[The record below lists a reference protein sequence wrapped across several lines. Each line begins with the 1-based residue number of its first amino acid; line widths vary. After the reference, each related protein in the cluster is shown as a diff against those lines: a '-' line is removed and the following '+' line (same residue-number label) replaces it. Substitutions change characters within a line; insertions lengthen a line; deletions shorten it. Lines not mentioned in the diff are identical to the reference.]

1 MRRKEYREKLAE
13 EFARL
18 LEEKELDWKKEWG
31 GQDIPFNAKTGN
43 VYKGSN
49 RFYLSLIAAQRG
61 YKDPRWATFRQIHAE
76 GWRLKNAKGQGVYVE
91 YWYPYDIKEGKNLTW
106 QEFYKLRDGIGDRY
120 QLRSRYFVV
129 FNASL
134 IDGIT
139 PYTPEKK
146 DIPVDELVNTLSR
159 SMDVEIRNDGGDRA
173 YYSPSEDKIHL
184 PIPSDFNSSYAYNS
198 TALHE
203 LTHATGAG
211 HRLNRNMG
219 GIFGSQEYA
228 FEELVAEISSCFMSS
243 YLEIDQDEK
252 HIENHKAYVQSWIN
266 VIREKPEALS
276 QAIKQAER
284 ATAYMEYKAELI
296 PKETYNEV
304 SRSAPNVDEKL
315 LDTPQPDAEVPEKE
329 RIYHLDEEKYL
340 SIKSSDTGYDYK
352 LYDHW
357 LESIAEGS
365 ISNTELSYESACDEI
380 FRSQG
385 LSAAKLEQIQADEFK
400 RISGMLDSEPMVTI
414 DFTESDQFQEGERI
428 PFSEA
433 DKRFE
438 EIDKKTRELYGTE
451 GRYDKTYFTIE
462 YVEYGRL
469 RSYSGRQ
476 DFGDLDGT
484 LVSHI
489 LEHATDYRND
499 ADYQSYLAARGKG
512 EQEKVNAIYDD
523 TIHDFIPYLKMHNN
537 LSQIEKEISAVSR
550 ETSQALDRNKGEAND
565 LIRENIDYCT
575 VMQNYIR
582 ECRIELNT
590 ASVVRFPQKPEMR
603 YYSREELIE
612 YEETEAYKA
621 QVEQELAQEAAS
633 YGMTVEEYAAN
644 GYEPLETV
652 IEETRDGLSRLYR
665 DNHYLQDIITIH
677 KYEQSIRRDKS
688 VIADMDETQI
698 SEYARKCQVYLDF
711 GRQVDDCLEGK
722 TQMREALQ
730 VCMTP
735 DIMQQTGF
743 QALPMH
749 MTQKHLRDC
758 MREKDDSQPHYH
770 GLTIEEIK
778 RLPEELEKP
787 AVLAQSLSRE
797 DSVIAILGY
806 REKDGLPVIVS
817 IVPNGKA
824 TYHLERIDSNF
835 ITSVYGKEQIR
846 EYVQR
851 FIENERMLYINKEKS
866 QELALLPLRL
876 RQDHPAPVFDTIIK
890 RINEPVKEAQ
900 AENAIRNASIKNAKG
915 IQPEAALKI

>member
-1 MRRKEYREKLAE
+1 MRRKEYREKLVE
-13 EFARL
+13 EFTRL

-31 GQDIPFNAKTGN
+31 GRDIPFNAKTGS

-61 YKDPRWATFRQIHAE
+61 YKDPRWATFRQIQAE

-252 HIENHKAYVQSWIN
+252 HIENHKAHVQSWIN

-315 LDTPQPDAEVPEKE
+315 LDTPQPDA
-329 RIYHLDEEKYL
+329 
-340 SIKSSDTGYDYK
+340 
-352 LYDHW
+352 
-357 LESIAEGS
+357 
-365 ISNTELSYESACDEI
+365 
-380 FRSQG
+380 F
-385 LSAAKLEQIQADEFK
+385 
-400 RISGMLDSEPMVTI
+400 
-414 DFTESDQFQEGERI
+414 
-428 PFSEA
+428 
-433 DKRFE
+433 
-438 EIDKKTRELYGTE
+438 
-451 GRYDKTYFTIE
+451 
-462 YVEYGRL
+462 
-469 RSYSGRQ
+469 
-476 DFGDLDGT
+476 
-484 LVSHI
+484 
-489 LEHATDYRND
+489 
-499 ADYQSYLAARGKG
+499 
-512 EQEKVNAIYDD
+512 
-523 TIHDFIPYLKMHNN
+523 
-537 LSQIEKEISAVSR
+537 
-550 ETSQALDRNKGEAND
+550 
-565 LIRENIDYCT
+565 
-575 VMQNYIR
+575 
-582 ECRIELNT
+582 
-590 ASVVRFPQKPEMR
+590 
-603 YYSREELIE
+603 
-612 YEETEAYKA
+612 
-621 QVEQELAQEAAS
+621 
-633 YGMTVEEYAAN
+633 AAN
-644 GYEPLETV
+644 GYETVETV
-652 IEETRDGLSRLYR
+652 IGETRDGLSRLYR
-665 DNHYLQDIITIH
+665 DNHFLQDIITIH
-677 KYEQSIRRDKS
+677 KYEQSILRDKS

-817 IVPNGKA
+817 VVPNGKA

-835 ITSVYGKEQIR
+835 ITSVYGKEQIQ

-876 RQDHPAPVFDTIIK
+876 RQDHPAPAFDTIIK

>member
-31 GQDIPFNAKTGN
+31 GRDTPFNAKTGS

-49 RFYLSLIAAQRG
+49 RFYLSLVAAQRG
-61 YKDPRWATFRQIHAE
+61 YKDPRWATFRQIQAE

-139 PYTPEKK
+139 PYKVEKK
-146 DIPVDELVNTLSR
+146 DIPVDELVNTLSHN
-159 SMDVEIRNDGGDRA
+159 MDVEIRNDGGDRA

-203 LTHATGAG
+203 LTHATGAA

-219 GIFGSQEYA
+219 GIFGTQEYA

-304 SRSAPNVDEKL
+304 SRSALNIDEKL
-315 LDTPQPDAEVPEKE
+315 LDTPQPDAEIPEKE
-329 RIYHLDEEKYL
+329 RIYHLDGEK
-340 SIKSSDTGYDYK
+340 
-352 LYDHW
+352 
-357 LESIAEGS
+357 
-365 ISNTELSYESACDEI
+365 
-380 FRSQG
+380 
-385 LSAAKLEQIQADEFK
+385 
-400 RISGMLDSEPMVTI
+400 
-414 DFTESDQFQEGERI
+414 
-428 PFSEA
+428 
-433 DKRFE
+433 
-438 EIDKKTRELYGTE
+438 
-451 GRYDKTYFTIE
+451 
-462 YVEYGRL
+462 
-469 RSYSGRQ
+469 
-476 DFGDLDGT
+476 
-484 LVSHI
+484 
-489 LEHATDYRND
+489 
-499 ADYQSYLAARGKG
+499 
-512 EQEKVNAIYDD
+512 
-523 TIHDFIPYLKMHNN
+523 
-537 LSQIEKEISAVSR
+537 
-550 ETSQALDRNKGEAND
+550 
-565 LIRENIDYCT
+565 
-575 VMQNYIR
+575 
-582 ECRIELNT
+582 
-590 ASVVRFPQKPEMR
+590 
-603 YYSREELIE
+603 
-612 YEETEAYKA
+612 
-621 QVEQELAQEAAS
+621 
-633 YGMTVEEYAAN
+633 YAAN
-644 GYEPLETV
+644 GYKPIETVETV
-652 IEETRDGLSRLYR
+652 IDETRDGLSRLYG
-665 DNHYLQDIITIH
+665 DNHFLQDIITIH
-677 KYEQSIRRDKS
+677 KYEQSICRNKS
-688 VIADMDETQI
+688 IIGDLDEAQI
-698 SEYARKCQVYLDF
+698 SEYARKCQAYLDF

-758 MREKDDSQPHYH
+758 MKEKDDSQPHYH

-778 RLPEELEKP
+778 KLPEELEKP

-817 IVPNGKA
+817 VVPNGKA
-824 TYHLERIDSNF
+824 TYHLERVDSNF

-890 RINEPVKEAQ
+890 RINEAVKEGQ
-900 AENAIRNASIKNAKG
+900 AENVKSNTKE
-915 IQPEAALKI
+915 IQPEAAPKI

>member
-31 GQDIPFNAKTGN
+31 GRDIPFNAKTGS

-49 RFYLSLIAAQRG
+49 RFYLSLVAAQRG
-61 YKDPRWATFRQIHAE
+61 YKDPRWATFRQIQAE

-134 IDGIT
+134 IEGIT
-139 PYTPEKK
+139 PYKVEKK

-159 SMDVEIRNDGGDRA
+159 NMEVEILNDGGDRA
-173 YYSPSEDKIHL
+173 YYSPAEDKIHL
-184 PIPSDFNSSYAYNS
+184 PIPSDFNSPYAYNS

-304 SRSAPNVDEKL
+304 RRSAPNVDEKL
-315 LDTPQPDAEVPEKE
+315 LDTPQPDA
-329 RIYHLDEEKYL
+329 
-340 SIKSSDTGYDYK
+340 
-352 LYDHW
+352 
-357 LESIAEGS
+357 
-365 ISNTELSYESACDEI
+365 
-380 FRSQG
+380 F
-385 LSAAKLEQIQADEFK
+385 
-400 RISGMLDSEPMVTI
+400 
-414 DFTESDQFQEGERI
+414 
-428 PFSEA
+428 
-433 DKRFE
+433 
-438 EIDKKTRELYGTE
+438 
-451 GRYDKTYFTIE
+451 
-462 YVEYGRL
+462 
-469 RSYSGRQ
+469 
-476 DFGDLDGT
+476 
-484 LVSHI
+484 
-489 LEHATDYRND
+489 
-499 ADYQSYLAARGKG
+499 
-512 EQEKVNAIYDD
+512 
-523 TIHDFIPYLKMHNN
+523 
-537 LSQIEKEISAVSR
+537 
-550 ETSQALDRNKGEAND
+550 
-565 LIRENIDYCT
+565 
-575 VMQNYIR
+575 
-582 ECRIELNT
+582 
-590 ASVVRFPQKPEMR
+590 
-603 YYSREELIE
+603 
-612 YEETEAYKA
+612 
-621 QVEQELAQEAAS
+621 
-633 YGMTVEEYAAN
+633 AAN
-644 GYEPLETV
+644 GYETVETV
-652 IEETRDGLSRLYR
+652 IGETRDGLSRLYR
-665 DNHYLQDIITIH
+665 DNHFLQDIITIH
-677 KYEQSIRRDKS
+677 KYEQSILRDKS

-817 IVPNGKA
+817 VVPNGKA

-835 ITSVYGKEQIR
+835 ITSVYGKEQIQ

-876 RQDHPAPVFDTIIK
+876 RQDHPAPAFDTIIK

>member
-31 GQDIPFNAKTGN
+31 GRDIPFNAKTGS

-61 YKDPRWATFRQIHAE
+61 YKDPRWATFRQIQAE

-203 LTHATGAG
+203 LTHATGAA

-489 LEHATDYRND
+489 LEHATYYRND
-499 ADYQSYLAARGKG
+499 ADYQSYLAAQG
-512 EQEKVNAIYDD
+512 EQEKANEIYDD
-523 TIHDFIPYLKMHNN
+523 TIHDFVPYLKMHNN

-550 ETSQALDRNKGEAND
+550 ETSQALDRTKGEVND

-575 VMQNYIR
+575 VMQNYVR
-582 ECRIELNT
+582 DCRIELNT
-590 ASVVRFPQKPEMR
+590 ASVVRFSRKPEMK

-633 YGMTVEEYAAN
+633 YGMTIEEYAAN
-644 GYEPLETV
+644 GYEPLETVETV
-652 IEETRDGLSRLYR
+652 IEETRDGLSRLYG

-677 KYEQSIRRDKS
+677 EYEQSIRRDKS
-688 VIADMDETQI
+688 IIGDMDEAQI
-698 SEYARKCQVYLDF
+698 SEYARKCQAYLDF
-711 GRQVDDCLEGK
+711 GRQVDNCLEGK

-743 QALPMH
+743 HAIPMH

-770 GLTIEEIK
+770 GLTIDEIK

-817 IVPNGKA
+817 VVPNGKA
-824 TYHLERIDSNF
+824 TYHLERVDSNF
-835 ITSVYGKEQIR
+835 ITSVYGKEQIQ

-890 RINEPVKEAQ
+890 RINEPVKEGQ
-900 AENAIRNASIKNAKG
+900 AESVIRNAKG
-915 IQPEAALKI
+915 IQPEVEVAPKI

>member
-31 GQDIPFNAKTGN
+31 GRDIPFNAKTGS

-61 YKDPRWATFRQIHAE
+61 YKDPRWATFRQIQAE

-134 IDGIT
+134 INGIT

-203 LTHATGAG
+203 LTHATGVA

-315 LDTPQPDAEVPEKE
+315 LDTPRPDA
-329 RIYHLDEEKYL
+329 
-340 SIKSSDTGYDYK
+340 
-352 LYDHW
+352 
-357 LESIAEGS
+357 
-365 ISNTELSYESACDEI
+365 
-380 FRSQG
+380 F
-385 LSAAKLEQIQADEFK
+385 
-400 RISGMLDSEPMVTI
+400 
-414 DFTESDQFQEGERI
+414 
-428 PFSEA
+428 
-433 DKRFE
+433 
-438 EIDKKTRELYGTE
+438 
-451 GRYDKTYFTIE
+451 
-462 YVEYGRL
+462 
-469 RSYSGRQ
+469 
-476 DFGDLDGT
+476 
-484 LVSHI
+484 
-489 LEHATDYRND
+489 
-499 ADYQSYLAARGKG
+499 
-512 EQEKVNAIYDD
+512 
-523 TIHDFIPYLKMHNN
+523 
-537 LSQIEKEISAVSR
+537 
-550 ETSQALDRNKGEAND
+550 
-565 LIRENIDYCT
+565 
-575 VMQNYIR
+575 
-582 ECRIELNT
+582 
-590 ASVVRFPQKPEMR
+590 
-603 YYSREELIE
+603 
-612 YEETEAYKA
+612 
-621 QVEQELAQEAAS
+621 
-633 YGMTVEEYAAN
+633 AAN
-644 GYEPLETV
+644 GYETVETV
-652 IEETRDGLSRLYR
+652 IKETRDGLSRLYG
-665 DNHYLQDIITIH
+665 DNHFLQDIITIH
-677 KYEQSIRRDKS
+677 EYEQSIRRDKS
-688 VIADMDETQI
+688 VIADMDEAQI
-698 SEYARKCQVYLDF
+698 SEYARKCQGYLDF
-711 GRQVDDCLEGK
+711 GRQVDACLEGK

-735 DIMQQTGF
+735 DIMQRTGF
-743 QALPMH
+743 HALPMH

-770 GLTIEEIK
+770 GLTIDEIK

-787 AVLAQSLSRE
+787 AVIAQSLSRE

-817 IVPNGKA
+817 VVPNGKA
-824 TYHLERIDSNF
+824 TYHLERVDSNF
-835 ITSVYGKEQIR
+835 ITSVYGKEQIQ
-846 EYVQR
+846 EYVRR

-890 RINEPVKEAQ
+890 RINEPVKEGQ
-900 AENAIRNASIKNAKG
+900 AKNAIRNAKG

>member
-1 MRRKEYREKLAE
+1 MRGKEYREKLAE

-31 GQDIPFNAKTGN
+31 GRDIPFNAKTGS

-49 RFYLSLIAAQRG
+49 RFYLSLVAAQRG
-61 YKDPRWATFRQIHAE
+61 YKDPRWATFRQIQAE

-134 IDGIT
+134 IEGIT
-139 PYTPEKK
+139 PYKVEKK

-159 SMDVEIRNDGGDRA
+159 NMEVEILNDGGDRA
-173 YYSPSEDKIHL
+173 YYSPAEDKIHL
-184 PIPSDFNSSYAYNS
+184 PIPSDFNSPYAYNS

-315 LDTPQPDAEVPEKE
+315 LDTPQPDA
-329 RIYHLDEEKYL
+329 
-340 SIKSSDTGYDYK
+340 
-352 LYDHW
+352 
-357 LESIAEGS
+357 
-365 ISNTELSYESACDEI
+365 
-380 FRSQG
+380 F
-385 LSAAKLEQIQADEFK
+385 
-400 RISGMLDSEPMVTI
+400 
-414 DFTESDQFQEGERI
+414 
-428 PFSEA
+428 
-433 DKRFE
+433 
-438 EIDKKTRELYGTE
+438 
-451 GRYDKTYFTIE
+451 
-462 YVEYGRL
+462 
-469 RSYSGRQ
+469 
-476 DFGDLDGT
+476 
-484 LVSHI
+484 
-489 LEHATDYRND
+489 
-499 ADYQSYLAARGKG
+499 
-512 EQEKVNAIYDD
+512 
-523 TIHDFIPYLKMHNN
+523 
-537 LSQIEKEISAVSR
+537 
-550 ETSQALDRNKGEAND
+550 
-565 LIRENIDYCT
+565 
-575 VMQNYIR
+575 
-582 ECRIELNT
+582 
-590 ASVVRFPQKPEMR
+590 
-603 YYSREELIE
+603 
-612 YEETEAYKA
+612 
-621 QVEQELAQEAAS
+621 
-633 YGMTVEEYAAN
+633 AAN
-644 GYEPLETV
+644 GYETVETV
-652 IEETRDGLSRLYR
+652 IGETRDGLSRLYR
-665 DNHYLQDIITIH
+665 DNHFLQDIITIH
-677 KYEQSIRRDKS
+677 KYEQSILRDKS

-817 IVPNGKA
+817 VVPNGKA

-835 ITSVYGKEQIR
+835 ITSVYGKEQIQ

-876 RQDHPAPVFDTIIK
+876 RQDHPAPAFDTIIK

>member
-31 GQDIPFNAKTGN
+31 GRDIPFNAKTGS

-49 RFYLSLIAAQRG
+49 RFYLSLVAAQRG
-61 YKDPRWATFRQIHAE
+61 YKDPRWATFRQIQAE

-134 IDGIT
+134 IEGIT
-139 PYTPEKK
+139 PYKVEKK

-159 SMDVEIRNDGGDRA
+159 NMEVEILNDGGDRA
-173 YYSPSEDKIHL
+173 YYSPAEDKIHL
-184 PIPSDFNSSYAYNS
+184 PIPSDFNSPYAYNS

-315 LDTPQPDAEVPEKE
+315 LDTPQPDA
-329 RIYHLDEEKYL
+329 
-340 SIKSSDTGYDYK
+340 
-352 LYDHW
+352 
-357 LESIAEGS
+357 
-365 ISNTELSYESACDEI
+365 
-380 FRSQG
+380 F
-385 LSAAKLEQIQADEFK
+385 
-400 RISGMLDSEPMVTI
+400 
-414 DFTESDQFQEGERI
+414 
-428 PFSEA
+428 
-433 DKRFE
+433 
-438 EIDKKTRELYGTE
+438 
-451 GRYDKTYFTIE
+451 
-462 YVEYGRL
+462 
-469 RSYSGRQ
+469 
-476 DFGDLDGT
+476 
-484 LVSHI
+484 
-489 LEHATDYRND
+489 
-499 ADYQSYLAARGKG
+499 
-512 EQEKVNAIYDD
+512 
-523 TIHDFIPYLKMHNN
+523 
-537 LSQIEKEISAVSR
+537 
-550 ETSQALDRNKGEAND
+550 
-565 LIRENIDYCT
+565 
-575 VMQNYIR
+575 
-582 ECRIELNT
+582 
-590 ASVVRFPQKPEMR
+590 
-603 YYSREELIE
+603 
-612 YEETEAYKA
+612 
-621 QVEQELAQEAAS
+621 
-633 YGMTVEEYAAN
+633 AAN
-644 GYEPLETV
+644 GYETVETV
-652 IEETRDGLSRLYR
+652 IGETRDGLSRLYR
-665 DNHYLQDIITIH
+665 DNHFLQDIITIH
-677 KYEQSIRRDKS
+677 KYEQSILRDKS

-817 IVPNGKA
+817 VVPNGKA

-835 ITSVYGKEQIR
+835 ITSVYGKEQIQ

-876 RQDHPAPVFDTIIK
+876 RQDHPAPAFDTIIK